1 MTDQTAANL
10 AIVERWAQL
19 FNTDI
24 EALVHE
30 LYAPDALL
38 AGVVMGPEKLLKFER
53 RVLAA
58 APQRTIRVDR
68 THAVDDVVAVEGV
81 LVDPDQGADWTLPYC
96 AVLTFAEGRIVR
108 DDTYADYSRWPGM
121 R

>member
-1 MTDQTAANL
+1 MSDQTAANL
-10 AIVERWAQL
+10 ALVQRWAEL
-19 FNTDI
+19 FNTDV
-24 EALVHE
+24 EALAHE

-38 AGVVMGPEKLLKFER
+38 AGVVMGHDKLIKFEK

-58 APQRTIRVDR
+58 APQRAIRIDR

-81 LVDPDQGADWTLPYC
+81 LVDPDQGAEWALPFC
-96 AVLTFAEGRIVR
+96 AVLTFADGRVAR